1 RKVAGAARGAN
12 VLQAEP
18 ADVDGEP
25 GSDELGEARLVTR
38 VELGPPIDV
47 DITRLAGTCGFCA
60 SRYEQQ
66 LLVGEALDDE
76 PGPALRRVEDGNVHA
91 SLDEPLHQLFLEA
104 DLGPNRDVRCAVAEV
119 AETRQQQAFPDAD
132 AAAERQ
138 RRAKAL
144 RDARVL
150 PSALD
155 RAQKRGRM
163 LLEEPARGR
172 QSRARFVA
180 LEKAAAELL
189 LEG

>member
-1 RKVAGAARGAN
+1 
-12 VLQAEP
+12 
-18 ADVDGEP
+18 
-25 GSDELGEARLVTR
+25 
-38 VELGPPIDV
+38 
-47 DITRLAGTCGFCA
+47 
-60 SRYEQQ
+60 
-66 LLVGEALDDE
+66 
-76 PGPALRRVEDGNVHA
+76 
-91 SLDEPLHQLFLEA
+91 DEPLHQLFLEA
-104 DLGPNRDVRCAVAEV
+104 DLGPNRDVRRAVAEV
-119 AETRQQQAFPDAD
+119 AETGQQQAFPDAD

-189 LEG
+189 LEGLDPRDRKSTRLNSSHVK